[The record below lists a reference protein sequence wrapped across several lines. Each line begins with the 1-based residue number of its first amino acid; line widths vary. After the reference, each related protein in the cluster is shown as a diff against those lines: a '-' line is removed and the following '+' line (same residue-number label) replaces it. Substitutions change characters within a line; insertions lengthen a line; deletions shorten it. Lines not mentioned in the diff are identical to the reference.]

1 MVVPVAVL
9 LFFIVVASKPI
20 IALLQRLELQRSA
33 GFVDLLV
40 AVTVVVV
47 KQEDIVVVVVIVV
60 VVPLQADLSGLSGGK
75 LSGIGGGL
83 VEVEGL
89 FGAAPSVVAKLLA
102 AFGDGGVSSGRNA
115 SG

>member
-47 KQEDIVVVVVIVV
+47 KQEYIVVVVIVV
-60 VVPLQADLSGLSGGK
+60 PFQADLSGLSGGK
-75 LSGIGGGL
+75 LSGIGSGL

-89 FGAAPSVVAKLLA
+89 FGAAPSVVTELLA
-102 AFGDGGVSSGRNA
+102 AFSDGGVSSGRNA

>member
-20 IALLQRLELQRSA
+20 IALLQRLELQRPA

-47 KQEDIVVVVVIVV
+47 KQEEIVVVVIVV

-75 LSGIGGGL
+75 LSSIGGGL

>member
-47 KQEDIVVVVVIVV
+47 KQEDIVVVVVVV

-102 AFGDGGVSSGRNA
+102 AFGDSGVSSGRNA